1 LLATDSCYDTI
12 KTANGD
18 AVQRRTTYLEI
29 ATPSQAPTES
39 CNVHGEPRAR
49 LARDFPSSDLPR
61 AALAVDLSGVAAIEI
76 KNPTLLAD
84 KDPYNS
90 LRPKL
95 KPEPALKPEPTPQ
108 PATETAD
115 IQKTEN
121 VNSASEGKT
130 ASNPPS
136 RSRSETQTPESTSE
150 IRKAIP
156 VEPIRKAIPVAPQE
170 KKPVEIRRA
179 IPVKPLDQE
188 DEQESLLRSATPP
201 PGDLDQ

>member
-1 LLATDSCYDTI
+1 LLATDNCYDTG
-12 KTANGD
+12 KTTNGD

-61 AALAVDLSGVAAIEI
+61 AALAVDLSAVAAIEI

-95 KPEPALKPEPTPQ
+95 KPEPTPQ
-108 PATETAD
+108 PAAETAD
-115 IQKTEN
+115 NQKNEN
-121 VNSASEGKT
+121 VTSGSEVNT
-130 ASNPPS
+130 ASNATARSQPS
-136 RSRSETQTPESTSE
+136 NQIAEATPE

-156 VEPIRKAIPVAPQE
+156 VARPVN
-170 KKPVEIRRA
+170 KPVEIRRA